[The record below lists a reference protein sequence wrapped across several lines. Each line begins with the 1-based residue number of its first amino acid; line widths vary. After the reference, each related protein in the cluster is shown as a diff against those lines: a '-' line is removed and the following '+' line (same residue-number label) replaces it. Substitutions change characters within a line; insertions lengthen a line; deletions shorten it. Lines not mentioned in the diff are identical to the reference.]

1 MNTSLQKSMLVNTI
15 WSFVGR
21 FGYLI
26 INLFANI
33 ILARI
38 LGPEVFGQMAIILF
52 FITIAS
58 VLTESGLSGAL
69 VRAENVIESDYF
81 TVFVFNLFVSL
92 ILYIIIISCSSLISN
107 FYNISNLRD
116 LIVVSCLVIIINA
129 FKITQSTKLI
139 REMKFKKKYIYEIVS
154 IGIASLVGVF
164 LALNGWGIW
173 SLVLMQIVNSLI
185 LTVMLWVTLGR
196 LKVYNF
202 DFKYFKSIYKFG
214 VNTTLASLINTIF
227 DNIYQLILAKYF
239 SISQTG
245 LYYQGRKLQEIP
257 VGILQSTVLN
267 VVYSGL
273 SKIKNDLIGF
283 NELYTAVVKLF
294 TIILSLMCVLIYL
307 YADIIILNLYGDAW
321 IESIIYLRLLIIA
334 GFFYLQEMLNRLIFK
349 IFDRTEKILQLE
361 IIKKIIQS
369 ITIVYGVWHMSILYL
384 LYGFILTSVLSF
396 FINYYYARKIQGY
409 FSYDDL
415 KCIFLN
421 IVLSVLLVLVFNSVK
436 IYFDLN
442 QFILIFIIPVVLLF
456 YFLGLIFLKVLEI
469 RDIVKLKKMLFR

>member
-1 MNTSLQKSMLVNTI
+1 MLVNTI
-15 WSFVGR
+15 WSFVGK

-69 VRAENVIESDYF
+69 VRAENVIESDYS
-81 TVFVFNLFVSL
+81 TVFIFNLFVSL
-92 ILYIIIISCSSLISN
+92 VLYIIIISCSSLISN

-294 TIILSLMCVLIYL
+294 TIILSMMCVLIYL

-321 IESIIYLRLLIIA
+321 VGSIIYLRLLIIA

-369 ITIVYGVWHMSILYL
+369 ITIVYGIWHMSILYL
-384 LYGFILTSVLSF
+384 LYGFVLTSVLSF
-396 FINYYYARKIQGY
+396 FINYYYARKVQGY
-409 FSYDDL
+409 FSYNDL
-415 KCIFLN
+415 KYIFLN
-421 IVLSVLLVLVFNSVK
+421 IILSVFLVFVFNSIKV
-436 IYFDLN
+436 YFDLN
-442 QFILIFIIPVVLLF
+442 QFILILVIPIVLLV
-456 YFLGLIFLKVLEI
+456 YFFGLLFLKVLEVK
-469 RDIVKLKKMLFR
+469 DIVRLKKMFFR

>member
-1 MNTSLQKSMLVNTI
+1 MLVNTI